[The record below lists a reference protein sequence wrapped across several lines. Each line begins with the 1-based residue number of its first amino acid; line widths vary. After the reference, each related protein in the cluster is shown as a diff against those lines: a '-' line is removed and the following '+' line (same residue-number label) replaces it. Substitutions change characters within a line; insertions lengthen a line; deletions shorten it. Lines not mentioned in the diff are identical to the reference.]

1 MIKHT
6 EEQHKFLRE
15 FIPGHTYKEI
25 MEAFFD
31 RFGIERTSAQIKS
44 YIGNHKLSTGLT
56 GRFEKG
62 HIPANKGKKGYCSPG
77 SEKTWFKKGH
87 RPKNYRP
94 VGSERVTRDGYVE
107 IKVSDPNKWELK
119 HRVVWE
125 EANGPINKDEC
136 LLLRDNNRQNCCID
150 NLILVKQAD
159 NAIINKT
166 AMSNWVGEEKET
178 AVNIAKIS
186 NAIKKKKQEIKND
199 TERADFN

>member
-77 SEKTWFKKGH
+77 CEKTWFKNGH
-87 RPKNYRP
+87 IPKNYRP
-94 VGSERVTRDGYVE
+94 VGSERVTKDGYVE
-107 IKVSDPNKWELK
+107 IKVSDPNEWELK

-136 LLLRDNNRQNCCID
+136 LLFRDNNRQNCCID
-150 NLILVKQAD
+150 NLILVKRYEQVRMNQD
-159 NAIINKT
+159 GLFRFE
-166 AMSNWVGEEKET
+166 GEEKDV
-178 AVNIAKIS
+178 AVNIARLNSLTRRRQRNK
-186 NAIKKKKQEIKND
+186 
-199 TERADFN
+199 

>member
-25 MEAFFD
+25 IEAFFD

-77 SEKTWFKKGH
+77 CEKTWFKKGH
-87 RPKNYRP
+87 IPKNYRP
-94 VGSERVTRDGYVE
+94 VGSERVTQDGYVE
-107 IKVSDPNKWELK
+107 IKVSDPNEWELK

-136 LLLRDNNRQNCCID
+136 LLFRDNNRQNCCID
-150 NLILVKQAD
+150 NLILVKRYEQVRMNQD
-159 NAIINKT
+159 GLFRF
-166 AMSNWVGEEKET
+166 VGEEKDV
-178 AVNIAKIS
+178 AVNIARLKS
-186 NAIKKKKQEIKND
+186 LTRRRRRNKGGV
-199 TERADFN
+199 